1 MRRSKN
7 EWIHRKLPR
16 LACTLLLLGFA
27 VACASRAPE
36 AAAPEQP
43 SGAGDD
49 SPEAEAV
56 SEDSASSSADVA
68 DDASATP
75 EETAAS
81 GPVDVQ
87 TFQNALQ
94 AVIGD
99 SGLLTALG
107 IDPSSSQT
115 VLISGKDLPEG
126 LERAAAVRS
135 VEVVP
140 VSDKP
145 SKRTILHFTSIE
157 LDATRGTFKYRIERT
172 GAYGTTRVAYDGE
185 AWQLKSSRV
194 SKP

>member
-1 MRRSKN
+1 MRRAKN

-16 LACTLLLLGFA
+16 LACALLLLGYA
-27 VACASRAPE
+27 GACASTTPE
-36 AAAPEQP
+36 AAAPEQA
-43 SGAGDD
+43 SSAGDD
-49 SPEAEAV
+49 SPEADAAN
-56 SEDSASSSADVA
+56 EDSASSSADG
-68 DDASATP
+68 ASTAP
-75 EETAAS
+75 EENAAS

-99 SGLLTALG
+99 SALLTAMG

-126 LERAAAVRS
+126 LERAAVVRA

-157 LDATRGTFKYRIERT
+157 LDAKRGTFKYRIEAT
-172 GAYGTTRVAYDGE
+172 GAYGTTRVAHDGE
-185 AWQLKSSRV
+185 AWQLTSSRV

>member
-1 MRRSKN
+1 MMV
-7 EWIHRKLPR
+7 PR
-16 LACTLLLLGFA
+16 LACALLLLGGA
-27 VACASRAPE
+27 GACASATPE
-36 AAAPEQP
+36 ADAPEQT
-43 SGAGDD
+43 SSAGDD
-49 SPEAEAV
+49 SPEADAGN
-56 SEDSASSSADVA
+56 EDSASSSADVA
-68 DDASATP
+68 DDAGTAP

-81 GPVDVQ
+81 GPVDMQ

-99 SGLLTALG
+99 SALLAAMG

-115 VLISGKDLPEG
+115 ILVSGKDLPEG

-145 SKRTILHFTSIE
+145 GKRTILHFTSIE
-157 LDATRGTFKYRIERT
+157 LDAKRGTFKYRIEAT

>member
-1 MRRSKN
+1 MRRLKS
-7 EWIHRKLPR
+7 EWIHRKLQG
-16 LACTLLLLGFA
+16 LACALLLLGGA
-27 VACASRAPE
+27 GACASRAPE
-36 AAAPEQP
+36 AEAPEQP

-49 SPEAEAV
+49 SPEADAV
-56 SEDSASSSADVA
+56 NEDSASSSSDVA
-68 DDASATP
+68 DDASAAA
-75 EETAAS
+75 AAS

-99 SGLLTALG
+99 EALLKAMG

-145 SKRTILHFTSIE
+145 SKRTILHFTTIE
-157 LDATRGTFKYRIERT
+157 LDAERGTFKYRIEAT

>member
-1 MRRSKN
+1 MRRPKN
-7 EWIHRKLPR
+7 EWTIMKLPR
-16 LACTLLLLGFA
+16 LACALLLLGGA
-27 VACASRAPE
+27 GACASGAPE
-36 AAAPEQP
+36 ANAPEP
-43 SGAGDD
+43 TSSAGDD
-49 SPEAEAV
+49 SPEADAV
-56 SEDSASSSADVA
+56 HEDSASSSAD
-68 DDASATP
+68 DASTAP

-99 SGLLTALG
+99 PGLLKALG

-157 LDATRGTFKYRIERT
+157 LDATRGTFKYRIEKT
-172 GAYGTTRVAYDGE
+172 GAYGTTRVAYEEE